1 MMIRKEKKRYTFAS
15 FCFLFLLELY
25 FRRWQWYHTIVLQQS
40 YNKKHDRSLRTI
52 GRDDTHT
59 RTNTRRDGTGRIKW
73 SLWWRIE
80 RETNGLLRIIHDC
93 SVVPFPYNYT
103 QSDATTHIYAQKR
116 DGTGRDGLSG
126 CCDGRSNGTVL
137 NPRPPKRMQRIIHTT
152 IVLLL
157 LFLFIFNGTHERNN
171 RTTLGI
177 YKNTNHNTGVSGTSE
192 QQQQQQQRQSF
203 IQ

>member
-1 MMIRKEKKRYTFAS
+1 MTVLS
-15 FCFLFLLELY
+15 F
-25 FRRWQWYHTIVLQQS
+25 
-40 YNKKHDRSLRTI
+40 RSLTI
-52 GRDDTHT
+52 THN
-59 RTNTRRDGTGRIKW
+59 RTRRHT
-73 SLWWRIE
+73 
-80 RETNGLLRIIHDC
+80 
-93 SVVPFPYNYT
+93 YT
-103 QSDATTHIYAQKR
+103 HKHE
-116 DGTGRDGLSG
+116 TGRDGLSG
-126 CCDGRSNGTVL
+126 CCDGGSNGTVL

-192 QQQQQQQRQSF
+192 QQQQQRQSF